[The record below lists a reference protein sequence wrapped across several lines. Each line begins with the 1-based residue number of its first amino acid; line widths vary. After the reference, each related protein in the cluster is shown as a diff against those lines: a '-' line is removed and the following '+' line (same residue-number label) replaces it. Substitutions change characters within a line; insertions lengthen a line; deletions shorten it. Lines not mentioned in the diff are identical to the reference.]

1 MFASRLVYTFL
12 MNTTPLYSDRTQ
24 GPKPRDAEVLPKETA
39 RALLGLVQRKI
50 TENWFAKAFPAE
62 CEDGDGIVGTDRSRL
77 QADLDGLISSFD
89 YPLASNADKKLP
101 ELVNSANMTEQQKVF
116 DLGHSAVVFA
126 DSTVFDLLEY
136 TARRIALPRQGKWH
150 NFFKHYE
157 LHFDGDSREEAQ
169 AIFQEEVN
177 ELLGRG
183 GVIYEF
189 VSVDGTLQIQRM
201 GTPEVRR
208 LMADLQPNSGDKE
221 LDDLIIEARRRYL
234 SYKEDERRIG
244 LEKLWDA
251 FERMKT
257 IEPLTEGKSNKK
269 ASANKLLTYINDKPL
284 RDVVQKDMEALT
296 NVGNEFR
303 IRHHETDKHA
313 VPVDG
318 HDYLFARMSNA
329 IITLLRASNRLTK

>member
-1 MFASRLVYTFL
+1 
-12 MNTTPLYSDRTQ
+12 
-24 GPKPRDAEVLPKETA
+24 
-39 RALLGLVQRKI
+39 
-50 TENWFAKAFPAE
+50 
-62 CEDGDGIVGTDRSRL
+62 
-77 QADLDGLISSFD
+77 
-89 YPLASNADKKLP
+89 
-101 ELVNSANMTEQQKVF
+101 MTEQQKVF
-116 DLGHSAVVFA
+116 DLGHSAVVVA

-269 ASANKLLTYINDKPL
+269 ASTNKLLTYINDKPL
-284 RDVVQKDMEALT
+284 RDVVQK
-296 NVGNEFR
+296 
-303 IRHHETDKHA
+303 RHGGSH
-313 VPVDG
+313 
-318 HDYLFARMSNA
+318 
-329 IITLLRASNRLTK
+329 

>member
-1 MFASRLVYTFL
+1 
-12 MNTTPLYSDRTQ
+12 
-24 GPKPRDAEVLPKETA
+24 
-39 RALLGLVQRKI
+39 
-50 TENWFAKAFPAE
+50 
-62 CEDGDGIVGTDRSRL
+62 
-77 QADLDGLISSFD
+77 
-89 YPLASNADKKLP
+89 
-101 ELVNSANMTEQQKVF
+101 MTEQQKVF
-116 DLGHSAVVFA
+116 DLGHSAVVVA

-169 AIFQEEVN
+169 AIFREEVN

>member
-1 MFASRLVYTFL
+1 
-12 MNTTPLYSDRTQ
+12 
-24 GPKPRDAEVLPKETA
+24 
-39 RALLGLVQRKI
+39 
-50 TENWFAKAFPAE
+50 
-62 CEDGDGIVGTDRSRL
+62 
-77 QADLDGLISSFD
+77 
-89 YPLASNADKKLP
+89 
-101 ELVNSANMTEQQKVF
+101 
-116 DLGHSAVVFA
+116 
-126 DSTVFDLLEY
+126 
-136 TARRIALPRQGKWH
+136 
-150 NFFKHYE
+150 
-157 LHFDGDSREEAQ
+157 
-169 AIFQEEVN
+169 
-177 ELLGRG
+177 
-183 GVIYEF
+183 
-189 VSVDGTLQIQRM
+189 M

>member
-1 MFASRLVYTFL
+1 
-12 MNTTPLYSDRTQ
+12 
-24 GPKPRDAEVLPKETA
+24 
-39 RALLGLVQRKI
+39 
-50 TENWFAKAFPAE
+50 
-62 CEDGDGIVGTDRSRL
+62 
-77 QADLDGLISSFD
+77 
-89 YPLASNADKKLP
+89 
-101 ELVNSANMTEQQKVF
+101 
-116 DLGHSAVVFA
+116 
-126 DSTVFDLLEY
+126 
-136 TARRIALPRQGKWH
+136 
-150 NFFKHYE
+150 
-157 LHFDGDSREEAQ
+157 
-169 AIFQEEVN
+169 
-177 ELLGRG
+177 
-183 GVIYEF
+183 
-189 VSVDGTLQIQRM
+189 
-201 GTPEVRR
+201 
-208 LMADLQPNSGDKE
+208 MADLQPNSGDKE

-234 SYKEDERRIG
+234 SYKKDERRIG